1 MLLRIIAHLTQ
12 KGYRLFNMDD
22 ALASNRHH
30 IIQLIFMTIINRFS
44 VAYPVG
50 AMLFLLG
57 NLMAGAAF
65 SQQQDQDTTLL
76 DEVMIKAY
84 FVEQPLLRL
93 TTSAGVVANST
104 LENQSGTTLIPA
116 LNTVPGVRMEE
127 RSPGSYRLSIRGS
140 LLRSP
145 FGVRNVKVYMDEIPL
160 TDAGGNTYL
169 NLLDVGGMDKIEIL
183 KGPDG
188 SLFGANSGGVV
199 LIRPDGMTEQ
209 SNDASLRVNGGSFG
223 LFHQQLN
230 VDMQP
235 ATNYQFSFNQA
246 FQRSDGY
253 RQNSAMKRATFQTVQ
268 RLKYRP
274 GNELRLVAVYSDL
287 DYGTPGGLN
296 QAQFQEDPRLAR
308 QPAGP
313 NPGAVEQQAGIVNKT
328 LIGGLIHEAQLTPKL
343 RHVASVF
350 GLRTDFSNPFI
361 TNYEIRDEYNY
372 GFRTYLDYTDGT
384 PGVFTWR
391 ANAGV
396 EWQRGRADIY
406 NYDNNGGVR
415 GDEQAADALKN
426 AQHFYFTR
434 LSADFYDK
442 LSLETSISLNY
453 YRYAFRSIFPNDE
466 LDFTDRNFD
475 AEWMPR
481 VALSYLITPRFAWRA
496 SVSRGY
502 SPPTTAEVRSSDQV
516 VNTALEA
523 ETGWNYET
531 GFRWQTRNRRVFL
544 DGSVFYYRME
554 DAIIRQL
561 DAGGAEFF
569 SNAGGVNQLGTELSV
584 SAWAVEPRAAG
595 LVRGLQ
601 VGTNL
606 TLSRF
611 RFGDYHVAEDDFT
624 GNKVTGVPAESV
636 VSNVLFL
643 LPFNLKAYV
652 MHNYTSAIP
661 LDDANSIFSEAYHL
675 VQAKLSWTKPVGN
688 RLSLQFFAGADN
700 LLNQRYS
707 LGNDINAFGGRFFNA
722 AAGRNFYGGLSIAY

>member
-1 MLLRIIAHLTQ
+1 MSIV
-12 KGYRLFNMDD
+12 
-22 ALASNRHH
+22 
-30 IIQLIFMTIINRFS
+30 NRFS
-44 VAYPVG
+44 VAGP
-50 AMLFLLG
+50 
-57 NLMAGAAF
+57 AGALLFFMGGLLAVPAF
-65 SQQQDQDTTLL
+65 SQEQDTTLL
-76 DEVMIKAY
+76 NEVMVKAY

-104 LENQSGTTLIPA
+104 LENQSGVTLIPA

-145 FGVRNVKVYMDEIPL
+145 FGVRNVKVYLDEIPL

-169 NLLDVGGMDKIEIL
+169 NLLDVGSMDKIEIL

-209 SNDASLRVNGGSFG
+209 SNEASLRVNGGSYG

-230 VDMQP
+230 ADMQP
-235 ATNYQFSFNQA
+235 SSKYQFSFNQA
-246 FQRSDGY
+246 YQRSDGY
-253 RQNSAMKRATFQTVQ
+253 RQNSAMKRASFQTVQ
-268 RLKYRP
+268 RWKYRP
-274 GNELRLVAVYSDL
+274 GNELRLLALYSDL
-287 DYGTPGGLN
+287 QYRTPGGLN
-296 QAQFQEDPRLAR
+296 LAQFQEDPRLAR
-308 QPAGP
+308 PPGGP
-313 NPGAVEQQAGIVNKT
+313 NPGALEQQAGIINKT
-328 LIGGLIHEAQLTPKL
+328 LIGGLVHNAQLTPKL

-361 TNYEIRDEYNY
+361 TNYEVRDEYNF
-372 GFRTYLDYTDGT
+372 GFRTYLDYADGKS
-384 PGVFTWR
+384 GVFTWR

-406 NYDNNGGVR
+406 NYDNNGGER

-426 AQHFYFTR
+426 AQHFYFAR
-434 LSADFYDK
+434 FSADLYDK
-442 LSLETSISLNY
+442 LSLETSLSLNY
-453 YRYAFRSIFPNDE
+453 YRYAFRAIFPGGGDPNY
-466 LDFTDRNFD
+466 TDRNFD

-481 VALSYLITPRFAWRA
+481 AALSYLITPQFAWRA

-531 GFRWQTRNRRVFL
+531 GFRWQNRNRRVFL

-561 DAGGAEFF
+561 DEGGAEFF
-569 SNAGGVNQLGTELSV
+569 SNAGGVKQLGTELSV
-584 SAWAVEPRAAG
+584 SVWAVEPRQSSW
-595 LVRGLQ
+595 LRGLQ
-601 VGTNL
+601 IGTNL
-606 TLSRF
+606 TLSHF
-611 RFGDYHVAEDDFT
+611 RFGDYQVADNDFS
-624 GNKVTGVPAESV
+624 GNKLTGVPAESV

-643 LPFNLKAYV
+643 FPFDLRAYV

-661 LDDANSIFSEAYHL
+661 LDDANSFFADAYHL
-675 VQAKLSWTKPVGN
+675 LQAKVSWTKPMGN
-688 RLSLQFFAGADN
+688 RLNLQFFVGADN

-707 LGNDINAFGGRFFNA
+707 LGNDINAFGGRFFNT
-722 AAGRNFYGGLSIAY
+722 AAGRNFYGGVSIAY